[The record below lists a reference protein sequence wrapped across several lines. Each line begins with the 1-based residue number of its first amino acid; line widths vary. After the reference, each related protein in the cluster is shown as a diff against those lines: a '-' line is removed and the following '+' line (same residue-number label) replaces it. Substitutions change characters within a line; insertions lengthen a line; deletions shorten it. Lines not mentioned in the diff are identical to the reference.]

1 MRKIAIF
8 SLFYFL
14 CINTMAY
21 ADFKKEMEF
30 KKSKDCKNFFL
41 ENARTKK
48 ENNEQYKNNEKLK
61 RVFQAYVLSREA
73 DGHKDCS
80 NNIKLSL
87 QLRFEALKLLE
98 GIKRPDLDILQQLA
112 TAYQMVGYDY
122 NRLGDIKNGIGYLE
136 KGLKI
141 EEENFYEK
149 NFENISVTY
158 NVLGFW
164 YTDIYQ
170 YKKGE
175 DYQRKYLDYVKKSKG
190 ENSLEYYDSYFGL
203 ASDYIKAGK
212 YDYSVKTFLELE
224 KKLSNFKLTIIEK
237 ILFYRNVSLS
247 YYWLQDFG
255 LQKKY
260 LLVAFDLLN
269 NNKNNI
275 DNEKFIRY
283 EILLNNDLGL
293 NYTYVFSVSGNTQN
307 LQTAEKYFLKSIEL
321 SNFLKKDDELHI
333 NFGNLAGV
341 YSSLG
346 NYKKAIEFHSKS
358 LKLCQSTLS
367 EFHIECLKQM
377 SSLGHAYYKN
387 NNYDKALNLYLIV
400 LDKEPRDFG
409 SFQENRISNRN
420 LVALLYQNK
429 GNYELAEKYLL
440 EGISLWNPE
449 KPQNH
454 LAYYDTLNSLY
465 NLYFSTGR
473 YEESGKG
480 YQELLAIIK
489 KKYGPESPQLT
500 VVYNGLSLYYGTKGM
515 IDKSIEAIK
524 QAILITEKSNPND
537 PLRATLYHNLGHAYS
552 SLGDSKLAEK
562 NYEISLKLRA
572 SEKGYDTVLTLIE
585 LAKNKIYLKKYEE
598 AKNLLDDSISVIE
611 EKLGKNHPVK
621 AYAFQRYAELYFLTK
636 NLEKYTENLAL
647 SHQFISAHAS
657 GIYSSKFT
665 IKKNYFVEPINLFF
679 DSLNLLNDKQYSF
692 LLENFSHYSNTLF
705 KDTIIELSEISRTT
719 TINESVKNLI
729 ERNKDPKVASV
740 KKEYQNLL
748 ISYEKAKKF
757 SDIDSEKKIIFNNLA
772 NLKNQIFE
780 KRKVLLN
787 LLELNGKQI
796 VGNQVSLER
805 IQKQIKND
813 EVLIAYYFTS
823 NNLHVAIIDSNE
835 TRFET
840 INTNNKK
847 INTII
852 KNIRASLEIGNDK
865 KIKDFSVLQSK
876 ILYNEILDPVIKK
889 IKNKNNL
896 IIIPHKSLLSMPF
909 ELLIDEEG
917 VHKNNDYKNINWLVN
932 KFSISYYPSINSF
945 YSLRTIAQAKSSKDF
960 AGFGDPKFIKTTV
973 ASSDIKF
980 NNFFLRNG
988 IANKKELLK
997 FEELPETKDEL
1008 TYLSKVFQNGSDL
1021 YLGKDFTESK
1031 VKSLKLDQYKVISF
1045 ATHAVL
1051 ANEVNNIAEPGII
1064 LTPPD
1069 EPNEIDDGVLTVSEI
1084 QKLKLAADTVILSAC
1099 NTAGKDGSADADGLS
1114 GLASAFFHAG
1124 AKSLM
1129 VTHWSVE
1136 TNSAVKI
1143 MTDTFKNFDKNI
1155 SLSQSLTLA
1164 KREMIKNES
1173 TAHPMFWAP
1182 FVIVGDNPK
1191 KL

>member
-1 MRKIAIF
+1 MKKLAIF
-8 SLFYFL
+8 SLFCVFFATLAHADIEKEVEFL
-14 CINTMAY
+14 
-21 ADFKKEMEF
+21 KK
-30 KKSKDCKNFFL
+30 KDCKNFFL
-41 ENARTKK
+41 ENIKTKE
-48 ENNEQYKNNEKLK
+48 ENNKLYKNNEKLK
-61 RVFQAYVLSREA
+61 NIFQAYSLSREA
-73 DGHKDCS
+73 DGHKDCN

-87 QLRFEALKLLE
+87 QLRFQAVKLLKE
-98 GIKRPDLDILQQLA
+98 IKRPDLDLLQQLA
-112 TAYQMVGYDY
+112 TSYQMIGYDY
-122 NRLGDIKNGIGYLE
+122 NRLGDVKNGISYLE

-149 NFENISVTY
+149 NFKSISITY

-164 YTDIYQ
+164 YTKIYE

-175 DYQRKYLDYVKKSKG
+175 NYQRKYLDYVKKSKG
-190 ENSLEYYDSYFGL
+190 ENSIEYYNTYFGL
-203 ASDYIKAGK
+203 AQDYIAAGK
-212 YDYSVKTFLELE
+212 YDYSVKTYLELE
-224 KKLSNFKLTIIEK
+224 KKLSNFELTIIDK
-237 ILFYRNVSLS
+237 VLFYRNLSVS
-247 YYWLQDFG
+247 YYRLQNFS
-255 LQKKY
+255 LQRKY
-260 LLVAFDLLN
+260 LLIAFDLLN
-269 NNKNNI
+269 KNKNKI
-275 DNEKFIRY
+275 DEDKFIRY

-293 NYTYVFSVSGNTQN
+293 NYSFEFDIIGNTEN
-307 LQTAEKYFLKSIEL
+307 LYLAEKHYLKSIEL
-321 SNFLKKDDELHI
+321 SKFIKKDDELYI

-346 NYKKAIEFHSKS
+346 NFSQAIEFQTKS
-358 LKLCQSTLS
+358 LKLCQISLG
-367 EFHIECLKQM
+367 EFHIECLQQM
-377 SSLGHAYYKN
+377 SALGHAYYKN
-387 NNYDKALNLYLIV
+387 NNYDKALELYLIAIT
-400 LDKEPRDFG
+400 KEPKDFG
-409 SFQENRISNRN
+409 SFQETRISNRN
-420 LVALLYQNK
+420 LVGLLYQNK
-429 GNYELAEKYLL
+429 GNFELAEKYLL

-465 NLYFSTGR
+465 NLYFQTGR
-473 YEESGKG
+473 TEEAGKG
-480 YQELLAIIK
+480 YEELLTLVQ
-489 KKYGPESPQLT
+489 KKYGTESPQL
-500 VVYNGLSLYYGTKGM
+500 VVIYNGLSLFYGKKGM
-515 IDKSIEAIK
+515 IDKSIEAINR
-524 QAILITEKSNPND
+524 AIFITENSNPTD
-537 PLRATLYHNLGHAYS
+537 PMRSTLYHNLAHAYS
-552 SLGDSKLAEK
+552 SLGNAKLAEK
-562 NYEISLKLRA
+562 NYEISVKLRK

-585 LAKNKIYLKKYEE
+585 LAKNKIYLKKYNE
-598 AKNLLDDSISVIE
+598 AKNLLDESISIIE
-611 EKLGKNHPVK
+611 KKLGKNHPVK
-621 AYAFQRYAELYFLTK
+621 AYAYQRYVELYFFTK
-636 NLEKYTENLAL
+636 NLEKYTENFSLA
-647 SHQFISAHAS
+647 HQFISSHAS
-657 GIYSSKFT
+657 GIYTSQFT
-665 IKKNYFVEPINLFF
+665 INKNYFVEPINLFF
-679 DSLNLLNDKQYSF
+679 DSLSLLSDEQYIF
-692 LLENFSHYSNTLF
+692 LLENFSRYSNTLF
-705 KDTIIELSEISRTT
+705 QDAIIELSEISRTT
-719 TINESVKNLI
+719 TINESIKNLI
-729 ERNKDPKVASV
+729 DRNKDPKVASV

-780 KRKVLLN
+780 KRKILLN

-796 VGNQVSLER
+796 VGNQLSLAT
-805 IQKQIKND
+805 IQKQIKSD
-813 EVLIAYYFTS
+813 EALIAYYFTS
-823 NNLHVAIIDSNE
+823 NNLHVAIIDSNG
-835 TRFET
+835 TQFET
-840 INTNNKK
+840 INTNNQK

-896 IIIPHKSLLSMPF
+896 IIIPHKSLLSIPF
-909 ELLIDEEG
+909 ELLIDEAG
-917 VHKNNDYKNINWLVN
+917 VDKNNDYKNINWLVN
-932 KFSISYYPSINSF
+932 KFSISYYPSIHSF
-945 YSLRTIAQAKSSKDF
+945 YSLRTITQAKSSKDF
-960 AGFGDPKFIKTTV
+960 AGFGDPKFTKKTV

-1008 TYLSKVFQNGSDL
+1008 TYLSKIFQNGSDL

-1031 VKSLKLDQYKVISF
+1031 VKNLKLDQYKVISF

-1069 EPNEIDDGVLTVSEI
+1069 EPNEINDGVLTVSEI

-1099 NTAGKDGSADADGLS
+1099 NTAGKDGNADADGLS

-1164 KREMIKNES
+1164 KRDMIKNES
-1173 TAHPMFWAP
+1173 TSHPLFWAP

-1191 KL
+1191 IK